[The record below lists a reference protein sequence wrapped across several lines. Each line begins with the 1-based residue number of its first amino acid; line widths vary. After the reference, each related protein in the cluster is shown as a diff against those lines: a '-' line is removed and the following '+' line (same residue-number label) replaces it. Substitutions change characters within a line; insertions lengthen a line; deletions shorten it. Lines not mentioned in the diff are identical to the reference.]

1 MDFNKN
7 FGAFFRTEQII
18 MAQNNGK
25 EENIFTHE
33 HLYGFYR
40 LISLINTRHA
50 QIEGRNIGID
60 NLCYKP
66 VSGKGCYRP
75 SPMDLWKMDM
85 GTLANDTEIMY
96 TSLCIEVPK
105 SDSYTSRIPCSD
117 ENEIPIIKETIFG
130 GITCDN
136 AYDKQ
141 TNRTIPCDHCWIQ
154 AKALM
159 ATYLLNNDEF
169 TEKSSL
175 EWEKS
180 VLIDSIHKFNADNGS
195 FAEEY
200 SRHF

>member
-1 MDFNKN
+1 
-7 FGAFFRTEQII
+7 
-18 MAQNNGK
+18 
-25 EENIFTHE
+25 
-33 HLYGFYR
+33 
-40 LISLINTRHA
+40 
-50 QIEGRNIGID
+50 
-60 NLCYKP
+60 
-66 VSGKGCYRP
+66 
-75 SPMDLWKMDM
+75 MDM

-130 GITCDN
+130 GITCDDS
-136 AYDKQ
+136 YDKQ

-159 ATYLLNNDEF
+159 ATYLLNNDQF
-169 TEKSSL
+169 TQNSAM

-200 SRHF
+200 ARHFDVDASGNVKATGGKILNIHEYTPSKLGVHI